1 MIGLACSL
9 GGGLFTRVPEM
20 VAAMKKGQ
28 SFEDCQ
34 NEFKVV
40 IETFFNNTIA
50 QILVKNVNI
59 IVPQTYQL
67 IKSHMFTVAER
78 S

>member
-1 MIGLACSL
+1 M
-9 GGGLFTRVPEM
+9 RVPEM

-28 SFEDCQ
+28 SFEDSQ
-34 NEFKVV
+34 KEFKVV
-40 IETFFNNTIA
+40 IKTFFSNTIA
-50 QILVKNVNI
+50 QILIKNVNI

-67 IKSHMFTVAER
+67 MKSHMCTVAER